1 MILPQVFII
10 LRNLLILFTLLYF
23 TLFTLLYFTL
33 LYFTLL
39 YFTLFH
45 LLIHH
50 RVQKGLKS
58 TAYRDREGR
67 YAPALEGGTYGT
79 ALHSD
84 VLTVHAVSLGNAV

>member
-39 YFTLFH
+39 YFTLLYFT
-45 LLIHH
+45 LLYFIPFINSPQSTE
-50 RVQKGLKS
+50 RSEVYGL
-58 TAYRDREGR
+58 
-67 YAPALEGGTYGT
+67 
-79 ALHSD
+79 
-84 VLTVHAVSLGNAV
+84 